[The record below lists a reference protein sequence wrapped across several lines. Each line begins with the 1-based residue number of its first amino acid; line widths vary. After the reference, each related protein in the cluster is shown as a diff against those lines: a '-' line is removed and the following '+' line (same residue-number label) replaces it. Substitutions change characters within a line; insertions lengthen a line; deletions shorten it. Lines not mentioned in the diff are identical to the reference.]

1 MLQEYEEI
9 SNTHCQSK
17 YKNVLDN
24 MEKSKVSA
32 QKPRHGLTISNFTLG
47 INLKKGK
54 LGLKQTL
61 I

>member
-32 QKPRHGLTISNFTLG
+32 QKPRHGL
-47 INLKKGK
+47 NLKKGK